1 MRSLQIVLFIVGLAA
16 FIAALAFIGEETGD
30 TLWRA
35 GVAVLLLD
43 VVCMMLWP
51 AGTRGGETTGS

>member
-1 MRSLQIVLFIVGLAA
+1 MRSLQIVLFIVGVAA
-16 FIAALAFIGEETGD
+16 FIAALAFIGNDTGD

-51 AGTRGGETTGS
+51 AGTGRNETAGS